1 MSLLLLNRPNGST
14 IRSNGTMM
22 KACMRSITQFVRLP
36 PFPAKNKSDPVDN
49 DGVSIAVVGVYEKKF
64 VGIDA
69 AEETIKLFHGLREQ
83 GDPVRMAFFG
93 VTKQGYIG
101 MRKTY
106 DVEAIKKSGKPE
118 ASGDLTGRIWFSLFP
133 VMQLCDIH
141 GIPTVGLG
149 RPPAITNG
157 RTSQAFYKHPREWP
171 RFFYH
176 MIWHS
181 KHLRI
186 ETLRGLEIFQK
197 DFPAS
202 SEVFY
207 RETAEYLVC
216 DMFYNIMLNQNK
228 PRDIG
233 RKHSKSSLQ
242 DRRGNPVYLMFVPIY
257 LHQPVVQLLMKTT
270 PEMYDEVKMAE
281 RLRELGIPTVR
292 QGNKLWLIV
301 LMVSIPFAI
310 GFDNLQYYWKKYFTL
325 LESSV
330 GYSDHDF
337 CGTLSSLQE
346 TISKITW
353 EGLVADGREIGG
365 ETDESVCMRAV
376 GAFQID

>member
-1 MSLLLLNRPNGST
+1 MPLLVTSVLEST
-14 IRSNGTMM
+14 AKGRTGLV
-22 KACMRSITQFVRLP
+22 AQGGLRRITQFVRLP
-36 PFPAKNKSDPVDN
+36 PFPAKNKSDPVDA

-69 AEETIKLFHGLREQ
+69 AEETIKLFHGLRDQ

-93 VTKQGYIG
+93 VTKQGYMG

-106 DVEAIKKSGKPE
+106 DVEAIKASGKPE

-141 GIPTVGLG
+141 GIPTAGLG

-186 ETLRGLEIFQK
+186 ETLRGLEIFEK

-216 DMFYNIMLNQNK
+216 EAFYNIMLNQHK
-228 PRDIG
+228 PRDVG
-233 RKHSKSSLQ
+233 RKHGKGGLQ
-242 DRRGNPVYLMFVPIY
+242 ERRGNPVYLMFVPIY
-257 LHQPVVQLLMKTT
+257 LHQPVVQLLSKTT

-281 RLRELGIPTVR
+281 RMRELAIPT
-292 QGNKLWLIV
+292 GNKLWFII
-301 LMVSIPFAI
+301 LMVSIPFAV

-330 GYSDHDF
+330 GYSDHGEYIKDY
-337 CGTLSSLQE
+337 
-346 TISKITW
+346 
-353 EGLVADGREIGG
+353 VGRFGSRW
-365 ETDESVCMRAV
+365 TRDRRR
-376 GAFQID
+376 D